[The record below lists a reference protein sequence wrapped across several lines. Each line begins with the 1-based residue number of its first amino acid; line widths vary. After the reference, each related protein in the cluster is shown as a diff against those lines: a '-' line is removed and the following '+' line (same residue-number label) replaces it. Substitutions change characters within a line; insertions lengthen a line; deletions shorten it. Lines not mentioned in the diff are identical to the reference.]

1 MALPAKPPPL
11 GADQRQGHRRRGN
24 EPRFEARQR
33 LYAVAGV
40 DLTAIE
46 GIDAGSAL
54 VILSEI
60 GTDMSRWAT
69 EKKFGAWLGLA
80 PRPKKSG
87 GRLLSSRTRPG
98 CNRAAQA
105 LRLSAL
111 VDPFPEHLGASSSDS
126 IAAWHAQGDHGDSVQ
141 AGADRVGMLKH
152 GTSYTRQEMEVYEEK
167 YRERQVKPLR
177 RKAKER
183 GYELREAAPRAA
195 AEPTQG

>member
-1 MALPAKPPPL
+1 MRQTGCKNDQATIARALEGTWRPEHLFELRQSLEIFDYYQSRLDECDQAIDQHLQTMALPAKPPPL

-105 LRLSAL
+105 LRC
-111 VDPFPEHLGASSSDS
+111 
-126 IAAWHAQGDHGDSVQ
+126 
-141 AGADRVGMLKH
+141 
-152 GTSYTRQEMEVYEEK
+152 
-167 YRERQVKPLR
+167 R
-177 RKAKER
+177 RAR
-183 GYELREAAPRAA
+183 
-195 AEPTQG
+195 